1 MIKNFKELIEA
12 AKKQGVMRLAVAAA
26 QDTDVLKAVAEAKEM
41 GLVEPIL
48 VGDQEKIIEIMKKL
62 NITSELY
69 EIINEPD
76 LIQAARKAVELVS
89 TGEAEFLMKG
99 ILQTADILRAVLD
112 KEIGLRTE
120 NLLSHVMVYEV
131 SSYHKLLFLTDG
143 GMNVAPDLNQKVQ
156 ILENA
161 VIACKALGMDR
172 VNAACLAS
180 AEVVNPKIQ
189 ATVDAKAI
197 ADMKDKW
204 DALGVS
210 VIGPAALDLAISKEA
225 CEHKGYY
232 EPGAGDAD
240 ILLAPYIEVGNAL
253 GKSLTYFAGS
263 KSAGVIMG
271 AKAPIVLVSRA
282 DSSEAKLL
290 SIALG
295 SLISGQN
302 KPQKPSCGGG
312 CGNGGC
318 GGCGCGGH

>member
-1 MIKNFKELIEA
+1 MIKNFEGLIEA
-12 AKKQGVMRLAVAAA
+12 AKKQGIMRLAVAAA
-26 QDTDVLKAVAEAKEM
+26 QDADVLKAVAEAKEM

-69 EIINEPD
+69 EIIHEPD

-99 ILQTADILRAVLD
+99 ILQTADIMRAVLD

-131 SSYHKLLFLTDG
+131 PSYHKLLFLTDG

-161 VIACKALGMDR
+161 VIACKALGMDNI
-172 VNAACLAS
+172 NAACLAS

-204 DALGVS
+204 DAMGVS

-225 CEHKGYY
+225 CEHKGYH
-232 EPGAGDAD
+232 EKGAGDAD
-240 ILLAPYIEVGNAL
+240 ILLAPYIEVGNGI

-295 SLISGQN
+295 SLISSQN
-302 KPQKPSCGGG
+302 KPQKSSCGGG
-312 CGNGGC
+312 CGGC
-318 GGCGCGGH
+318 NCGGH

>member
-1 MIKNFKELIEA
+1 MIKNFNELLEA

-26 QDTDVLKAVAEAKEM
+26 QDTDVLKAVAEAKEI

-48 VGDQEKIIEIMKKL
+48 VGDQDKIIEIMKKL

-69 EIINEPD
+69 EIIHEPD
-76 LIQAARKAVELVS
+76 LVQAARKAVELVS

-131 SSYHKLLFLTDG
+131 PTYHKLLFLSDG

-161 VIACKALGMDR
+161 VTACKALGMDT
-172 VNAACLAS
+172 VNAACLAG

-204 DALGVS
+204 DAMGVS

-225 CEHKGYY
+225 CEHKGYH
-232 EPGAGDAD
+232 EKGSGDAD
-240 ILLAPYIEVGNAL
+240 ILLVPYYEVGNAL

-263 KSAGVIMG
+263 KSAGIIMG

-302 KPQKPSCGGG
+302 KPQQTSCGGG
-312 CGNGGC
+312 CCGC
-318 GGCGCGGH
+318 NCGGHE

>member
-1 MIKNFKELIEA
+1 MIKNFKELLEA
-12 AKKQGVMRLAVAAA
+12 AKKQGVARLAVAAA
-26 QDTDVLKAVAEAKEM
+26 QDADVLKAVAEAKEM

-48 VGDQEKIIEIMKKL
+48 VGDQEKIIEIMQKL

-69 EIINEPD
+69 EIIHEPD

-120 NLLSHVMVYEV
+120 NLLSHVMVYETP
-131 SSYHKLLFLTDG
+131 SYHKLLFMTDG

-161 VIACKALGMDR
+161 VTACKALGMER
-172 VNAACLAS
+172 VNAACLAG

-189 ATVDAKAI
+189 ATVDAKEI
-197 ADMKDKW
+197 ADMRDKW
-204 DALGVS
+204 DAMGVS

-225 CEHKGYY
+225 CEHKGYHA
-232 EPGAGDAD
+232 EGAGDAD
-240 ILLAPYIEVGNAL
+240 ILLVPYYEVGNAL
-253 GKSLTYFAGS
+253 GKSMTYFAGA
-263 KSAGVIMG
+263 KSAGIIMG

-302 KPQKPSCGGG
+302 KPQAPACGSGCCGCSCGGK
-312 CGNGGC
+312 
-318 GGCGCGGH
+318 

>member
-1 MIKNFKELIEA
+1 MIKNFKELLEA

-26 QDTDVLKAVAEAKEM
+26 QDADVLKAVAEAKEM

-48 VGDQEKIIEIMKKL
+48 VGDQEKIIEIMQKL
-62 NITSELY
+62 NITSELF
-69 EIINEPD
+69 EIIHEPD

-89 TGEAEFLMKG
+89 AGEAEFLMKG
-99 ILQTADILRAVLD
+99 ILQTSDILKAVLD

-131 SSYHKLLFLTDG
+131 PSYHKLLFLTDG

-161 VIACKALGMDR
+161 VTACKSLGMER
-172 VNAACLAS
+172 INAACLAG

-189 ATVDAKAI
+189 ATVDAKEI
-197 ADMKDKW
+197 ADMKDRW
-204 DALGVS
+204 EAMGVS

-225 CEHKGYY
+225 CEHKGYTA
-232 EPGAGDAD
+232 EGAGDAD
-240 ILLAPYIEVGNAL
+240 ILLVPYYEVGNAL

-263 KSAGVIMG
+263 KSAGIIMG

-302 KPQKPSCGGG
+302 KPAQPHCGGG
-312 CGNGGC
+312 CCGCSC
-318 GGCGCGGH
+318 GGQ

>member
-1 MIKNFKELIEA
+1 MITNFNELIEA

-26 QDTDVLKAVAEAKEM
+26 QDADVLKAVADAKEL

-48 VGDQEKIIEIMKKL
+48 VGDQEKIIEIMKTL

-69 EIINEPD
+69 EIIDEPD
-76 LIQAARKAVELVS
+76 LTQAARKAVELVS

-99 ILQTADILRAVLD
+99 VLQTADIMRAVLD
-112 KEIGLRTE
+112 KEIGLRTD

-131 SSYHKLLFLTDG
+131 ASYHKLLFLTDG

-161 VIACKALGMDR
+161 VTACKALGMEK
-172 VNAACLAS
+172 VNAACLAG

-189 ATVDAKAI
+189 ATVDAKEI

-204 DALGVS
+204 EAMGAS
-210 VIGPAALDLAISKEA
+210 VIGPVALDLAISKEA
-225 CEHKGYY
+225 CEHKGYHAD
-232 EPGAGDAD
+232 GAGDAD
-240 ILLAPYIEVGNAL
+240 ILLVPYYEVGNAL

-263 KSAGVIMG
+263 KSAGIIMG

-295 SLISGQN
+295 SLISCQN
-302 KPQKPSCGGG
+302 KPQAPECGGG
-312 CGNGGC
+312 C
-318 GGCGCGGH
+318 CGCNCGRN

>member
-1 MIKNFKELIEA
+1 MIKNFNELLAA

-26 QDTDVLKAVAEAKEM
+26 QDADVLKAVSEAKEM

-48 VGDQEKIIEIMKKL
+48 VGDQEKIIEIMNKL
-62 NITSELY
+62 NITSEMY
-69 EIINEPD
+69 EIIHEPD

-89 TGEAEFLMKG
+89 SGEAEFLMKG

-112 KEIGLRTE
+112 KEIGLRTA

-131 SSYHKLLFLTDG
+131 PSYHKLLFLTDG
-143 GMNVAPDLNQKVQ
+143 GMNIAPDLNQKVQ

-161 VIACKALGMDR
+161 ITACKSLGMER
-172 VNAACLAS
+172 VNVACLAG
-180 AEVVNPKIQ
+180 AEVVNPKVP
-189 ATVDAKAI
+189 ATVDAKEI
-197 ADMKDKW
+197 ADMKEKW
-204 DALGVS
+204 DALGAS
-210 VIGPAALDLAISKEA
+210 VIGPAALDLAISEEA
-225 CEHKGYY
+225 CRHKGYTA
-232 EPGAGDAD
+232 EGAGDAD
-240 ILLAPYIEVGNAL
+240 ILLVPYYEVGNAL

-302 KPQKPSCGGG
+302 RKQQSSCGG
-312 CGNGGC
+312 CGC

>member
-1 MIKNFKELIEA
+1 MITNFREILEA
-12 AKKQGVMRLAVAAA
+12 SKKQGTMRLAVAAA
-26 QDTDVLKAVAEAKEM
+26 QDEDVLKAVNEAKEM
-41 GLVEPIL
+41 GLIEPIL
-48 VGDQEKIIEIMKKL
+48 VGDQEKIIEIMNKL
-62 NITSELY
+62 EITSEMY
-69 EIINEPD
+69 EIIHEAD

-89 TGEAEFLMKG
+89 SGEAEFLMKG
-99 ILQTADILRAVLD
+99 ILQTADIMRAILD

-131 SSYHKLLFLTDG
+131 PSYHKLLFLTDG

-161 VIACKALGMDR
+161 ITSCKALGMDKIN
-172 VNAACLAS
+172 VACLAG
-180 AEVVNPKIQ
+180 AEVVNTKIQ

-204 DALGVS
+204 DAMDVS

-225 CEHKGYY
+225 CEHKGYHA
-232 EPGAGDAD
+232 EGAGNAD
-240 ILLAPYIEVGNAL
+240 ILLVPYYEVGNAL

-263 KSAGVIMG
+263 KSAGIIMG

-295 SLISGQN
+295 CLISGQN
-302 KPQKPSCGGG
+302 KSQQTSCSSG
-312 CGNGGC
+312 CCCDCNC
-318 GGCGCGGH
+318 SKH

>member
-1 MIKNFKELIEA
+1 MITNFKELIEA

-26 QDTDVLKAVAEAKEM
+26 QDADVLKAVAEAKEL

-69 EIINEPD
+69 EIRHEPD

-112 KEIGLRTE
+112 KEIGLRTK

-131 SSYHKLLFLTDG
+131 PSYHKLLFLSDG

-156 ILENA
+156 ILENT
-161 VIACKALGMDR
+161 ITACKALGMER

-180 AEVVNPKIQ
+180 AEIVNPKIQ
-189 ATVDAKAI
+189 ASVDAKAI

-225 CEHKGYY
+225 CEHKGYH
-232 EPGAGDAD
+232 EVGAGDAD

-263 KSAGVIMG
+263 KSAGIIMG

-295 SLISGQN
+295 SLIACQN
-302 KPQKPSCGGG
+302 KPQAHSCGGG
-312 CGNGGC
+312 C
-318 GGCGCGGH
+318 CGCNCGRN

>member
-1 MIKNFKELIEA
+1 MIKNFNELLEA

-26 QDTDVLKAVAEAKEM
+26 QDADVLKAVAEAKEM

-48 VGDQEKIIEIMKKL
+48 VGDQEKIIEIMNKL
-62 NITSELY
+62 NITSEMY
-69 EIINEPD
+69 EIIHEAD

-112 KEIGLRTE
+112 KEIGLRTD
-120 NLLSHVMVYEV
+120 NLLSHVMVYEAP
-131 SSYHKLLFLTDG
+131 SYPKLLFTTDG

-161 VIACKALGMDR
+161 VTACKALGMDR
-172 VNAACLAS
+172 INAACLAG

-204 DALGVS
+204 DAMGVS

-225 CEHKGYY
+225 CEHKGYK

-240 ILLAPYIEVGNAL
+240 IILVPYYEVGNAL
-253 GKSLTYFAGS
+253 GKSLTYFAGA

-302 KPQKPSCGGG
+302 KPQGKSCGGG
-312 CGNGGC
+312 CC
-318 GGCGCGGH
+318 GCGCGGH

>member
-1 MIKNFKELIEA
+1 MITNFNELLDA

-26 QDTDVLKAVAEAKEM
+26 QDADVLKAVAEAKEI

-48 VGDQEKIIEIMKKL
+48 VGDQQKIIEMMEKL

-69 EIINEPD
+69 EIIDEPD
-76 LIQAARKAVELVS
+76 LTLAARKAVELVS

-112 KEIGLRTE
+112 KEIGLRTD

-131 SSYHKLLFLTDG
+131 PSYHKLLFLTDG

-156 ILENA
+156 ILEN
-161 VIACKALGMDR
+161 VITACKALGMDK
-172 VNAACLAS
+172 VNAACLAG

-189 ATVDAKAI
+189 ATVDAKEI

-204 DALGVS
+204 DAMGVS

-225 CEHKGYY
+225 CEHKGYHA
-232 EPGAGDAD
+232 EGAGDAD
-240 ILLAPYIEVGNAL
+240 ILLVPYYEVGNAL

-263 KSAGVIMG
+263 KSAGIIMG

-295 SLISGQN
+295 SLISGQ
-302 KPQKPSCGGG
+302 KIPKVKSCGSSCSG
-312 CGNGGC
+312 CSGS
-318 GGCGCGGH
+318 GH

>member
-161 VIACKALGMDR
+161 VIACKALGMDS

-225 CEHKGYY
+225 CEHKGYH

-302 KPQKPSCGGG
+302 KSQKPSCGGG
-312 CGNGGC
+312 CDSGGC

>member
-1 MIKNFKELIEA
+1 MIKNFNELLEA

-26 QDTDVLKAVAEAKEM
+26 QDSDVLKAVNEAKEM

-48 VGDQEKIIEIMKKL
+48 VGDQEKIIEIMNKL
-62 NITSELY
+62 DITSELY
-69 EIINEPD
+69 EIIHEPD

-89 TGEAEFLMKG
+89 AGEADFLMKG

-120 NLLSHVMVYEV
+120 NLLSHVMAYDVP
-131 SSYHKLLFLTDG
+131 SYHKLLFLTDG

-161 VIACKALGMDR
+161 IAACKALGMDR
-172 VNAACLAS
+172 INAACLAG

-189 ATVDAKAI
+189 ATVDAKEL

-204 DALGVS
+204 DAMDAS
-210 VIGPAALDLAISKEA
+210 VIGPVALDLAISEEA
-225 CEHKGYY
+225 CKHKGYKA
-232 EPGAGDAD
+232 EGAGDAD
-240 ILLAPYIEVGNAL
+240 ILLVPAYEVGNAL
-253 GKSLTYFAGS
+253 GKSLTYFGGA

-271 AKAPIVLVSRA
+271 AKAPVVLVSRA

-290 SIALG
+290 SIAFG
-295 SLISGQN
+295 SLISGHN
-302 KPQKPSCGGG
+302 KPAQSSCGG
-312 CGNGGC
+312 CC
-318 GGCGCGGH
+318 GGCSCSGH

>member
-1 MIKNFKELIEA
+1 MITNFNELIEA

-26 QDTDVLKAVAEAKEM
+26 QDADVLKAVADAKEL

-48 VGDQEKIIEIMKKL
+48 VGDQEKIIEIMKTL

-69 EIINEPD
+69 EIIDEPD
-76 LIQAARKAVELVS
+76 LTQAARKAVELVS

-99 ILQTADILRAVLD
+99 VLQTADIMRAVLD
-112 KEIGLRTE
+112 KEIGLRTD

-131 SSYHKLLFLTDG
+131 ASYHKLLFLTDG

-161 VIACKALGMDR
+161 VTACKALGMEK
-172 VNAACLAS
+172 VNAACLAG

-189 ATVDAKAI
+189 ATVDAKEI

-204 DALGVS
+204 EAMGAS
-210 VIGPAALDLAISKEA
+210 VIGPVALDLAISKEA
-225 CEHKGYY
+225 CEHKGYHAD
-232 EPGAGDAD
+232 GAGDAD
-240 ILLAPYIEVGNAL
+240 ILLVPYYEVGNAL

-263 KSAGVIMG
+263 KSAGIIMG

-295 SLISGQN
+295 SLISCQN
-302 KPQKPSCGGG
+302 KPQAHECGGG
-312 CGNGGC
+312 C
-318 GGCGCGGH
+318 CGCNCGRN

>member
-1 MIKNFKELIEA
+1 MIKNFNELLEA

-26 QDTDVLKAVAEAKEM
+26 QDADVLKAVAEAKEM

-48 VGDQEKIIEIMKKL
+48 VGDQEKIIEIMSKL

-69 EIINEPD
+69 EIIHEPD
-76 LIQAARKAVELVS
+76 LIQAARKSVELVS
-89 TGEAEFLMKG
+89 SGEAEFLMKG
-99 ILQTADILRAVLD
+99 ILQTADILKAVLD

-131 SSYHKLLFLTDG
+131 PSYHKLLFLTDG

-161 VIACKALGMDR
+161 IAACKSLGMER
-172 VNAACLAS
+172 INAACITG

-204 DALGVS
+204 DAMGVS

-225 CEHKGYY
+225 CEHKGYNA
-232 EPGAGDAD
+232 EGAGDAD
-240 ILLAPYIEVGNAL
+240 ILLVPYYEVGNGI
-253 GKSLTYFAGS
+253 GKSLTYFAGA
-263 KSAGVIMG
+263 KSAGLIMG

-282 DSSEAKLL
+282 DTAEAKLL

-302 KPQKPSCGGG
+302 KPVQHGCGGG
-312 CGNGGC
+312 CSA
-318 GGCGCGGH
+318 CGCGGR

>member
-1 MIKNFKELIEA
+1 MIKNFNELLEA

-26 QDTDVLKAVAEAKEM
+26 QDADVLKAVSEAKEM

-48 VGDQEKIIEIMKKL
+48 VGDQAKIIELMEKL
-62 NITSELY
+62 DITSELY

-89 TGEAEFLMKG
+89 SGEAEFLMKG
-99 ILQTADILRAVLD
+99 ILQTADILKAVLD

-131 SSYHKLLFLTDG
+131 PTYHKLLFTTDG
-143 GMNVAPDLNQKVQ
+143 GMNVAPDLKQKVQ

-161 VIACKALGMDR
+161 IAACKSLGMKR
-172 VNAACLAS
+172 INAACLTG
-180 AEVVNPKIQ
+180 AETVNPKIQ
-189 ATVDAKAI
+189 ATVDAKEI

-204 DALGVS
+204 DAMGVS
-210 VIGPAALDLAISKEA
+210 VMGPAALDLAISKEA
-225 CEHKGYY
+225 CEHKGYHA
-232 EPGAGDAD
+232 EGAGDAD
-240 ILLAPYIEVGNAL
+240 ILLVPYYEVGNAM
-253 GKSLTYFAGS
+253 GKALTYFAGA
-263 KSAGVIMG
+263 KSAGIIMG

-302 KPQKPSCGGG
+302 RPVQHGCGACCGGN
-312 CGNGGC
+312 CGN
-318 GGCGCGGH
+318 HQ

>member
-1 MIKNFKELIEA
+1 MITNFKELLET

-26 QDTDVLKAVAEAKEM
+26 QDADVLKAVHEAKEM

-48 VGDQEKIIEIMKKL
+48 VGDQEKIIEIMNKL
-62 NITSELY
+62 GIISEMY
-69 EIINEPD
+69 EIIHEAD

-99 ILQTADILRAVLD
+99 ILQTADIMRAVLD
-112 KEIGLRTE
+112 KEIGLRTD

-131 SSYHKLLFLTDG
+131 PSYNKLLFLTDG

-161 VIACKALGMDR
+161 ITSCKALGMDR
-172 VNAACLAS
+172 VNIACLAG

-204 DALGVS
+204 DAMNAS
-210 VIGPAALDLAISKEA
+210 VIGPVALDLAISKAA
-225 CEHKGYY
+225 CEHKGYN
-232 EPGAGDAD
+232 EEGAGNAD
-240 ILLAPYIEVGNAL
+240 ILLVPYYEVGNAL

-282 DSSEAKLL
+282 DSAEAKLL

-295 SLISGQN
+295 CLISSKN
-302 KPQKPSCGGG
+302 KPQQASCC
-312 CGNGGC
+312 CGSCKCNC
-318 GGCGCGGH
+318 GEQ

>member
-1 MIKNFKELIEA
+1 MITNFKELIEA
-12 AKKQGVMRLAVAAA
+12 AKNQGIMRLAVAAA
-26 QDTDVLKAVAEAKEM
+26 QDADVLKAVHEAKEM

-48 VGDQEKIIEIMKKL
+48 VGDQEKIIEIMNEL
-62 NITSELY
+62 NITSEMY
-69 EIINEPD
+69 EIIHEPD
-76 LIQAARKAVELVS
+76 LIKAARKAVELVS

-99 ILQTADILRAVLD
+99 KLQTADIMRAVLD

-131 SSYHKLLFLTDG
+131 PSYHKLLFLTDG

-161 VIACKALGMDR
+161 IISCQALGMDK
-172 VNAACLAS
+172 VNVACLAG
-180 AEVVNPKIQ
+180 AEVVSPKIQ

-204 DALGVS
+204 DAMGVS

-225 CEHKGYY
+225 CEHKGYH
-232 EPGAGDAD
+232 EEGAGNAD
-240 ILLAPYIEVGNAL
+240 ILLVPYYEVGNAL

-290 SIALG
+290 SIAFG
-295 SLISGQN
+295 CLISGQT
-302 KPQKPSCGGG
+302 KSQQTSC
-312 CGNGGC
+312 C
-318 GGCGCGGH
+318 GGCCNCNCGEH